1 MRNKSKRSTRACVS
15 KRAFTLIELLVV
27 IAIIAILAAMLLP
40 ALAKAKQKA
49 QSIQCLSNNKQWAL
63 GFRLYGDENN
73 DFVPEEGNTIAL
85 INDTASGNLA
95 EAWYNVVARYIGQKS
110 MVDLY
115 GTTPPSPP
123 LPGTGGLYA
132 DPSAPQPTFTP
143 NFNKAYFMYG
153 MNGRL
158 CINRS
163 TRIGPPA
170 VQQTKLSNVTK
181 PTDTIFIAEN
191 DGNSTTAGPAQSN
204 VVGQYAAGRH
214 QGRGNLSFCDG
225 HASLV
230 KTNDYGRTSAEGN
243 SASTEWA
250 QQRKV
255 YWYPSSDTPN

>member
-1 MRNKSKRSTRACVS
+1 MP

-40 ALAKAKQKA
+40 ALGKAKQKA
-49 QSIQCLSNNKQWAL
+49 QAISCLNNNRQWAL

-85 INDTASGNLA
+85 INDAASGNLT
-95 EAWYNVVARYIGQKS
+95 EAWYNVVAKYIGQRS
-110 MVDLY
+110 MVELY
-115 GTTPPSPP
+115 AATPPAPP

-132 DPSAPQPTFTP
+132 DPSSPPPTFTP

-163 TRIGPPA
+163 TRAAGTP
-170 VQQTKLSNVTK
+170 QTKLSNVMR
-181 PTDTIFIAEN
+181 PTDTIVVGET
-191 DGNSTTAGPAQSN
+191 DGNSPTAGAAQSN
-204 VVGQYAAGRH
+204 VVGQYSWGRHAGR
-214 QGRGNLSFCDG
+214 GTLSFCDG
-225 HASLV
+225 HAATV
-230 KTNDYGRTSAEGN
+230 KTNEYFRTSAEGN
-243 SASTEWA
+243 SASVEWA
-250 QQRKV
+250 TPRKI